1 MVYKKSAVPEESAEE
16 QKPYEHEAFD
26 DGIFDGLESMSD

>member
-1 MVYKKSAVPEESAEE
+1 MVYKKGEVPEESAEE
-16 QKPYEHEAFD
+16 QKPHEHEVFD